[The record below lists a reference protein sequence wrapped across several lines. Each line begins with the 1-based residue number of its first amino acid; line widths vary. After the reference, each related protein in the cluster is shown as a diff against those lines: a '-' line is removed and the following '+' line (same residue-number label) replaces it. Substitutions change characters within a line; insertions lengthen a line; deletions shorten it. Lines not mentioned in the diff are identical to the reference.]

1 MSPLDPLLADL
12 EEELAFDGV
21 LCLHH
26 FTWMQDIGGR
36 PDEHDQILRT
46 ARLAYDEMRRRHPSA
61 RLGWVTWPHVTP
73 GPWSRPTPGPSRTSS
88 STPTVRAAYVCWRS
102 SSLAD
107 AAKSLGRGKE
117 SSRFPPDLL
126 NRGMEPS
133 RPGTDPE

>member
-1 MSPLDPLLADL
+1 MAPLLADL

-73 GPWSRPTPGPSRTSS
+73 GTVEPADPGTEPDFLLDPDGPSG
-88 STPTVRAAYVCWRS
+88 VRL
-102 SSLAD
+102 LA
-107 AAKSLGRGKE
+107 LV
-117 SSRFPPDLL
+117 
-126 NRGMEPS
+126 EP
-133 RPGTDPE
+133 G